1 AITAKRL
8 ITPSTFLERAVVL
21 IDDGRIMRHGAY
33 GAVDIPRGAEVRDF
47 PDGVIAPGFVDLH
60 IHGGAGHD
68 VMEASDAGLEKISL
82 HLAKTGVT
90 SFCPTTVTASN
101 DATLKAVEH
110 LGRAIQKQ
118 SLSGAQAIGIHLE
131 GPFISTAKC
140 GVHPVAEI
148 KEPSIDLLE
157 RFWQASD
164 GTIKI
169 VTLAPELP
177 GAVEFTKTC
186 VAKKIVVSLAHS

>member
-1 AITAKRL
+1 
-8 ITPSTFLERAVVL
+8 V
-21 IDDGRIMRHGAY
+21 DDGRIVRFGAHD
-33 GAVDIPRGAEVRDF
+33 AVEIPANAERSNF

-68 VMEASDAGLEKISL
+68 VMEASDSRLEKISL

-90 SFCPTTVTASN
+90 NFCPTTVTASN
-101 DATLKAVEH
+101 EATLKAVDH

-118 SLSGAQAIGIHLE
+118 LLPGALPIGIHLE

-157 RFWQASD
+157 RFWQASG